1 MFVRYYPDFTEE
13 ELNLGEVEEII
24 QGQMVTPYG
33 MQVQPQV
40 LDSQFSVDLTLH

>member
-24 QGQMVTPYG
+24 QGQMVTIWDAGSAPG
-33 MQVQPQV
+33 FR
-40 LDSQFSVDLTLH
+40 FSVQR